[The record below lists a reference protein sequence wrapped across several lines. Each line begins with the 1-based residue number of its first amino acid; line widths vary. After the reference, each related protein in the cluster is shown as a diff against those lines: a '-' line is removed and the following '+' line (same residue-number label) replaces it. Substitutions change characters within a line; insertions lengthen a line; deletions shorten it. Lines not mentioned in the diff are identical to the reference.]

1 VGAHDP
7 SSQVVRN
14 ERSRHR
20 VTWARL
26 RTFLAVADTG
36 SVRAAAV
43 RLSVTESAVS
53 AALAALQAELG
64 TTLVERHGRGVRL
77 TLSGQVYAGYAR
89 KILGLLEEG
98 AAAAGQGS
106 VPERGSLRLGSV
118 TTAAEYLL
126 PGLLASF
133 RHRYPAVQITLE
145 VGVRDH
151 VHQLLADH
159 RLDLVIGGR
168 PPRGQAMVTRAMR
181 RNALVVVAAPALR
194 PDLTATPWL
203 LREQGSG
210 TLETTLA
217 LLDALEIRPPT
228 LSVGSHGAVVASATL
243 GLGLALVSQ
252 DAVARQLSVGELVAV
267 PVRGT
272 PLLRPWHAVTGRAPT
287 ATTRLFVSHLLDPS
301 ASGDLAFQATAAA
314 RRRRPVER

>member
-1 VGAHDP
+1 
-7 SSQVVRN
+7 
-14 ERSRHR
+14 

-36 SVRAAAV
+36 SVRAAAS

-64 TTLVERHGRGVRL
+64 AVLVERQGRGVRL
-77 TLSGQVYAGYAR
+77 TAAGQVYAGYAR

-98 AAAAGQGS
+98 AAAASQGS
-106 VPERGSLRLGSV
+106 VPEHGSLRLGAV
-118 TTAAEYLL
+118 TTAGEYLV

-133 RHRYPAVQITLE
+133 RRGYPQVQVTLE
-145 VGVRDH
+145 VGVRDR
-151 VHQLLADH
+151 VHELLADH

-181 RNALVVVAAPALR
+181 RNSLVVVAAPTLS
-194 PDLTATPWL
+194 PDLAATPWL

-210 TLETTLA
+210 TRETTLA

-228 LSVGSHGAVVASATL
+228 LAVGSHGAVVASATL

-252 DAVARQLSVGELVAV
+252 DAVARQLSAGELVAV

-272 PLLRPWHAVTGRAPT
+272 PLLRPWHAVTARVPT
-287 ATTRLFVSHLLDPS
+287 ATTRLFVAHLLDPS
-301 ASGDLAFQATAAA
+301 AAGDLAFQPTSAG
-314 RRRRPVER
+314 RRRKPVER